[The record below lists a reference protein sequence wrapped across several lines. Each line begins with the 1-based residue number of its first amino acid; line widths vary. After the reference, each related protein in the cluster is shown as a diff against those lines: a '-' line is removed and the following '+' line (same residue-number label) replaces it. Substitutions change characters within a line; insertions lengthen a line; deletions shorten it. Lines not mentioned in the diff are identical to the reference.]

1 MSDIKNGAS
10 DDRSAEG
17 RKGLNRPLDAA
28 RIQRVA
34 FIGIGNMGWPMAANL
49 VKAGFE
55 VTVCDARPG
64 PAAKFV
70 TEVGGNAAA
79 GPAEAAKGADCVVTI
94 VPTSKQVADVAAL
107 IAPVLSKGALVIDMT
122 SGQPGKTR
130 EIAVDLAA
138 RGVAMIDAPVSGG
151 VPRAKTGDL
160 AIMVGGEDADLD
172 RADPVLKAMGTSI
185 HRCGGIGA
193 GQAMKA
199 LNNLVSAGGFLM
211 GIEAL
216 LIGQRFGLDAA
227 KMVDVLNASSGMTN
241 SSQKKFKQY
250 VLSRRFDDG
259 FGLELMVKDLGIA
272 LEVGRETNTP
282 TPFSALCRE
291 LWAASLTALGPGHNH
306 TASAQLSEK
315 MAGEILGGNK

>member
-1 MSDIKNGAS
+1 MATDIRTIGF
-10 DDRSAEG
+10 
-17 RKGLNRPLDAA
+17 
-28 RIQRVA
+28 V
-34 FIGIGNMGWPMAANL
+34 GIGNMGWPMAANL
-49 VKAGFE
+49 VKAGYD
-55 VTVCDARPG
+55 VAVCDAVPG
-64 PAAKFV
+64 RSAQFA
-70 TEVGGNAAA
+70 EQVGGRAVADAAAAAA
-79 GPAEAAKGADCVVTI
+79 GAQAVVTI
-94 VPTSKQVADVAAL
+94 LPTSKQVAEVVAGMQSAL
-107 IAPVLSKGALVIDMT
+107 APGTLVIDMT
-122 SGQPGKTR
+122 SGQPAKTR
-130 EIAVDLAA
+130 EIAATLAEA
-138 RGVAMIDAPVSGG
+138 GVNMIDAPVSGG

-160 AIMVGGEDADLD
+160 AIMVGGEDALLD
-172 RADPVLKAMGTSI
+172 AAEPVLKAMGTSI

-216 LIGQRFGLDAA
+216 LIGQRFGLEAG

-259 FGLELMVKDLGIA
+259 FGLELMVKDLSIA

-291 LWAASLTALGPGHNH
+291 MWASALTALGPGHNH

-315 MAGEILGGNK
+315 LAGEIIGGNK

>member
-1 MSDIKNGAS
+1 MTSPIKKVG
-10 DDRSAEG
+10 
-17 RKGLNRPLDAA
+17 
-28 RIQRVA
+28 

-49 VKAGFE
+49 VKAGFD

-64 PAAKFV
+64 HAAKFAA
-70 TEVGGNAAA
+70 EVGGTAADSTVAAA
-79 GPAEAAKGADCVVTI
+79 TGMDAVITI
-94 VPTSKQVADVAAL
+94 VPTSKQVAEVAAQ
-107 IAPVLSKGALVIDMT
+107 IVPVLAKGAMVIDMT

-130 EIAVDLAA
+130 EIAAELAA

-151 VPRAKTGDL
+151 VPRAKTGEL
-160 AIMVGGEDADLD
+160 AIMVGGADADLD
-172 RADPVLKAMGTSI
+172 RADAVLKAMGTSI

-216 LIGQRFGLDAA
+216 LIGQRFGLDTA

-250 VLSRRFDDG
+250 VLNRSFEDG

-272 LEVGRETNTP
+272 LEVGRDTSTP

-291 LWAASLTALGPGHNH
+291 MWASALNALGPGHNH
-306 TASAQLSEK
+306 TAVTLLSEK
-315 MAGEILGGNK
+315 LAGDVLGGNK